1 MANGP
6 TPLVRVVVV
15 NWNSAWFTAR
25 CLRSLLD
32 TEWPADRLEI
42 VVVDNGS
49 YDGSLEQLV
58 HQFPDIRFVRNA
70 DNLGFAEGCN
80 RAMRDLD
87 GVDHVALVNNDAEV
101 EPGWLKPLVDALER
115 DPGAGAAAARLVLEP
130 TFVPVDLTLSGAPCT
145 IEKVFVG
152 GVDATARTQ
161 FIGATAVGDV
171 FWPMDITNQ
180 VADRARLMVPAG
192 TDAGEISLAVRGIG
206 QMTVSTAAEHVSAQL
221 SGATT
226 TIHVAAGHDRV
237 ELLNGIGTDRGSD
250 SEGFDRHFGEPVGE
264 VVQTGVYE
272 TVGGE
277 SASGESASGEMVGR
291 TPSESVPGFCGGGVL
306 LRSEMLRSIG
316 LFDPRYFAYYED
328 TDLSWRATRA
338 GWKVLTAPESVIRHA
353 FGGSGGSASTA
364 FFFLNYRN
372 WLLTVIRNGNAP
384 ERRRAFRSAW
394 DRIKWALRS
403 NVLYPLRHGRR
414 PQFRL
419 TLAWARVVLAVLLSA
434 PGVMARRRLTPP
446 GMRPTDR
453 VRSRLQ
459 PASTPG
465 PPGSRPGGP
474 VITYVD
480 LTTWFELPGGSSAP
494 ADPRAPAGSTVSAGA
509 IDALEEFLTIR
520 QMIHAVPVRRKE
532 STAEGRSGA
541 YRRLTAAEM
550 GWILEVPGP
559 YSTGDS
565 GLLNITAPATGSVTV
580 AIRPDGDVIMDRE
593 TWTATEAVAR
603 VVAGNGTTWNS

>member
-58 HQFPDIRFVRNA
+58 HQFPRVRFIRNA

-87 GVDHVALVNNDAEV
+87 GVDHVALVNNDAVV

-115 DPGAGAAAARLVLEP
+115 DPSVGASAARLVLEP
-130 TFVPVDLTLSGAPCT
+130 TFVPVDLTLSGDPCT
-145 IEKVFVG
+145 IEKVLVG

-171 FWPMDITNQ
+171 FWPMDIAHH
-180 VADRARLMVPAG
+180 VSDRARLMVP
-192 TDAGEISLAVRGIG
+192 VGIG
-206 QMTVSTAAEHVSAQL
+206 GQEMSLSFRGRGRITVSTPTEQVSAQL
-221 SGATT
+221 DGETT
-226 TIHVAAGHDRV
+226 AIHIAAGHDRV

-264 VVQTGVYE
+264 VVE
-272 TVGGE
+272 RHGGE
-277 SASGESASGEMVGR
+277 TAGTNGSAAIPG
-291 TPSESVPGFCGGGVL
+291 ESVPGFCGGGVL
-306 LRSEMLRSIG
+306 LRSEMLRSVG

-328 TDLSWRATRA
+328 MDLSWRATRA

-372 WLLTVIRNGNAP
+372 WLLTVIRNGDASTK
-384 ERRRAFRSAW
+384 RRAFRSAW
-394 DRIKWALRS
+394 DRIKWALKS
-403 NVLYPLRHGRR
+403 NVLAPLRHGRR
-414 PQFRL
+414 PRLRL
-419 TLAWARVVLAVLLSA
+419 TLAWGRVVLAVFLA
-434 PGVMARRRLTPP
+434 TPGVMARRRLAPP
-446 GMRPTDR
+446 GTRPTDR

-459 PASTPG
+459 PASRPG
-465 PPGSRPGGP
+465 PPSSRPGGP
-474 VITYVD
+474 AIAYVD
-480 LTTWFELPGGSSAP
+480 LTAWFEQPGGP
-494 ADPRAPAGSTVSAGA
+494 PAPAGPPAPDGPAAPAGPAVSAVA
-509 IDALEEFLTIR
+509 IEALEQFLTTTL
-520 QMIHAVPVRRKE
+520 MIQAVPVRRAD
-532 STAEGRSGA
+532 SAEGGSGA

-565 GLLNITAPATGSVTV
+565 GLLDVTVPAHGSVRV
-580 AIRPDGDVIMDRE
+580 VIRPDGEVILDSE
-593 TWTATEAVAR
+593 THTAAEALAVVVAR
-603 VVAGNGTTWNS
+603 HGTSRNS